1 MLAALT
7 LLPLCALLAL
17 LRLLAVLPVRLLA
30 IRLALSLP
38 GLCVSHALETL
49 ERLCDR
55 GMWLEHGR
63 VMKIGKVSEVLK
75 AYRESAIAQAP
86 VAAQTS

>member
-1 MLAALT
+1 MSRLTLSALLAVLCLLAALTVLAILTLLAALT

-38 GLCVSHALETL
+38 GLCVSHALI
-49 ERLCDR
+49 ERL
-55 GMWLEHGR
+55 HATH
-63 VMKIGKVSEVLK
+63 EV
-75 AYRESAIAQAP
+75 ACAIERL
-86 VAAQTS
+86 